1 MQTFKINRNSWHY
14 RLNRSCWNENEHYME
29 PWERKH
35 SNFCAYWRAT
45 VFRMI
50 GVALVSLFLIS
61 LGAML
66 AAAVVSN
73 PAAAGY
79 TIVGVVGF
87 FATIIGLAI
96 GHEYLQGY
104 KEKNPE
110 PKTLVGKQYTA
121 YKSKICPTVEFG
133 Q

>member
-1 MQTFKINRNSWHY
+1 
-14 RLNRSCWNENEHYME
+14 
-29 PWERKH
+29 
-35 SNFCAYWRAT
+35 
-45 VFRMI
+45 MI